1 MNMILELTLIG
12 LLPLPHTTL
21 FSDYSERG
29 GETRVSLVQDST
41 GLRITGR
48 LKGIIGRMG
57 GRVGFVGLKRSLN
70 LLNQDKLLIRVE
82 GIEHLKARAVF
93 KTIHTELPP
102 YEGDLT
108 FQTLL
113 TKTQEKDIYEIKL
126 TSLEPTIR
134 GRLISDRLP
143 YPFQNRDVRE
153 FSFELKL
160 SEQEL
165 DSGEGK
171 DFNVKVYF

>member
-1 MNMILELTLIG
+1 MSMLLELTFIG
-12 LLPLPHTTL
+12 LLPLPQTYL
-21 FSDYSERG
+21 YSDNNERG
-29 GETRVSLVQDST
+29 GETRVSLEEDST
-41 GLRITGR
+41 GLRIAGR

-57 GRVGFVGLKRSLN
+57 GRVGFVGLRRPLSL
-70 LLNQDKLLIRVE
+70 LDQDKLLIKVE
-82 GIEHLKARAVF
+82 GIENLKARAVF

-102 YEGDLT
+102 FEGDLT

-113 TKTQEKDIYEIKL
+113 TKTQQKDIYEINL

-134 GRLISDRLP
+134 GRLIRERLP

-165 DSGEGK
+165 DAGEGK